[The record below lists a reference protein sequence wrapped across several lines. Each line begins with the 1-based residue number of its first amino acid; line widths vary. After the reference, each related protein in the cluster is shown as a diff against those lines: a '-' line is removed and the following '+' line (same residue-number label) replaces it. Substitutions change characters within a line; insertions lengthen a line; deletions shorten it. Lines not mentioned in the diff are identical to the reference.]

1 MVQSVNSGRYS
12 RFDAQLRTI
21 QCDVNT
27 YIEEPDDVSDYNQW
41 KSEFDLEEKSDEI
54 EGLMEE
60 NESIDGIYGRVVPN
74 TVILGRSSGVNYQ
87 FTMFCV

>member
-1 MVQSVNSGRYS
+1 
-12 RFDAQLRTI
+12 
-21 QCDVNT
+21 
-27 YIEEPDDVSDYNQW
+27 
-41 KSEFDLEEKSDEI
+41 
-54 EGLMEE
+54 MEE